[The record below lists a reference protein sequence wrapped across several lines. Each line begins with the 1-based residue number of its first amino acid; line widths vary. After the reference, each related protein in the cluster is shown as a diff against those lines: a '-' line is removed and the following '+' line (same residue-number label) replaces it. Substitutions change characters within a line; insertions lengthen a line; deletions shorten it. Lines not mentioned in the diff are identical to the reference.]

1 MSKIVRIFA
10 PKTYN
15 KKKQPQLLLVS
26 RTANS
31 IRLHRSDGCLLT
43 TPTTETWAFG
53 SSSIYE
59 RFAYLGAC
67 CNTKEPHPRLPFFLS
82 PYGALYVLLTINPNR
97 SLGPISSGDVKVFS
111 CSPESK
117 ECLPLIHGSHKT

>member
-1 MSKIVRIFA
+1 MQDFLVILQ
-10 PKTYN
+10 PTTYK

-67 CNTKEPHPRLPFFLS
+67 CDPKLTRPRPPFFLS
-82 PYGALYVLLTINPNR
+82 RLTAHYMCLL
-97 SLGPISSGDVKVFS
+97 SISKR
-111 CSPESK
+111 
-117 ECLPLIHGSHKT
+117 KT